1 MENKNMRKL
10 NVTVQCMAVYNSS
23 IMVPRELTFE
33 EAIKY
38 AKEHIDEINLG
49 ELEYI
54 SDSDE
59 LDEENCDFDEEE
71 DTDSDCRVLY
81 ETGIEEPEILGSGS
95 TYSNVVCFPDEERA
109 FEEFH
114 HCGRNY
120 LHRITYRKKS
130 PYTTTEWWD
139 EDSYSQSAVGIPVL
153 VDYTPVGFV
162 REVNADMVT
171 CSLFDKFIGKEWL
184 AQHLTTKE
192 PDICSVYI
200 DTK

>member
-95 TYSNVVCFPDEERA
+95 TYSNVVYFPDEERA

-114 HCGRNY
+114 HCGRELSAQDNLSQKVTVHNY
-120 LHRITYRKKS
+120 GV
-130 PYTTTEWWD
+130 
-139 EDSYSQSAVGIPVL
+139 VGRRPEML
-153 VDYTPVGFV
+153 EELSRYG
-162 REVNADMVT
+162 
-171 CSLFDKFIGKEWL
+171 
-184 AQHLTTKE
+184 
-192 PDICSVYI
+192 YI
-200 DTK
+200 F

>member
-33 EAIKY
+33 E
-38 AKEHIDEINLG
+38 
-49 ELEYI
+49 
-54 SDSDE
+54 
-59 LDEENCDFDEEE
+59 

-95 TYSNVVCFPDEERA
+95 TYSNVAYFPDEERA

-139 EDSYSQSAVGIPVL
+139 EDLKCWRS
-153 VDYTPVGFV
+153 
-162 REVNADMVT
+162 
-171 CSLFDKFIGKEWL
+171 
-184 AQHLTTKE
+184 
-192 PDICSVYI
+192 
-200 DTK
+200 

>member
-81 ETGIEEPEILGSGS
+81 ETGIEEPEIFGSGS
-95 TYSNVVCFPDEERA
+95 TYSNVVYFPDEERA

-139 EDSYSQSAVGIPVL
+139 EDLNENAVVL
-153 VDYTPVGFV
+153 EDIAWAERYGK
-162 REVNADMVT
+162 N
-171 CSLFDKFIGKEWL
+171 FDWKIFAIERDTL
-184 AQHLTTKE
+184 AQVTAPPLFNTLR
-192 PDICSVYI
+192 
-200 DTK
+200 

>member
-59 LDEENCDFDEEE
+59 LDEENCNFDEEE
-71 DTDSDCRVLY
+71 DTDFDCRVLY

-95 TYSNVVCFPDEERA
+95 TYSNVVCFPNEERA
-109 FEEFH
+109 FEECH

-120 LHRITYRKKS
+120 LHRITYRKQP

-139 EDSYSQSAVGIPVL
+139 EDLKCWRS
-153 VDYTPVGFV
+153 
-162 REVNADMVT
+162 
-171 CSLFDKFIGKEWL
+171 
-184 AQHLTTKE
+184 
-192 PDICSVYI
+192 
-200 DTK
+200 

>member
-1 MENKNMRKL
+1 MPKN
-10 NVTVQCMAVYNSS
+10 
-23 IMVPRELTFE
+23 ILTRLTL
-33 EAIKY
+33 A
-38 AKEHIDEINLG
+38 NLSN
-49 ELEYI
+49 I

-95 TYSNVVCFPDEERA
+95 TYSNVVYFPDEERA

-139 EDSYSQSAVGIPVL
+139 EDLKCWRS
-153 VDYTPVGFV
+153 
-162 REVNADMVT
+162 
-171 CSLFDKFIGKEWL
+171 
-184 AQHLTTKE
+184 
-192 PDICSVYI
+192 
-200 DTK
+200 

>member
-81 ETGIEEPEILGSGS
+81 ETGIEEPEILGLRV
-95 TYSNVVCFPDEERA
+95 NVQQCCIFP
-109 FEEFH
+109 
-114 HCGRNY
+114 
-120 LHRITYRKKS
+120 
-130 PYTTTEWWD
+130 
-139 EDSYSQSAVGIPVL
+139 
-153 VDYTPVGFV
+153 
-162 REVNADMVT
+162 
-171 CSLFDKFIGKEWL
+171 
-184 AQHLTTKE
+184 
-192 PDICSVYI
+192 
-200 DTK
+200 